1 MIRTRIPFRTALL
14 PVAIFSIAAASCSWF
29 TGDPPP
35 GDPQW
40 DQILPAPAV
49 TAEEPVPAEPEMPKA
64 TEPVAGV
71 SESAPEAAS
80 APEPAPASE
89 TVAPAAET
97 PEPPAPPMAV
107 AAAEPVAPAL
117 AAPAEPVAAP
127 APVIEAAPKAVPGKP
142 AEPKAEA
149 KPVPI
154 PAAAAPALSPAA
166 APAAEAPPPA
176 PKKPFSRPLDRDV
189 DPVVIKGEQLRT
201 LLGKPISSIRVAAV
215 RTNGLEPVPF
225 QIDERDEDNEY
236 VFTAG
241 PDKGTD
247 RDKGLFDAND
257 ELIVMARDLGDQLE
271 GGYPAQKGAQP
282 ATVKEI
288 VIRDPIDGKRGYAYV
303 TSWAGEPP
311 APATKDY
318 VTYKSGE
325 DLVEATSFAVGF
337 NKETPFAIDRS
348 MIRKANGQFSD
359 NRVDILKVRLKS
371 TIFRFYD
378 FDRDQA
384 DFGSKTAAWID
395 GPVRVILHK
404 GISVRMILGLQSPK
418 IWNDTIFYPYGLS
431 YGIDVKTPFKI
442 PSIFSKFEMYSGMDF
457 RDLRGGTF
465 YTNGMSRPVTVTG
478 NPNNPEIAAMNANPD
493 ENRFAAIGWEGS
505 YFIMRIKIPPEIP
518 LKVNAYMIDDP
529 NYLDPP
535 ERFPGAVPGMYFKID
550 DWLKVQQTNFNIV
563 TSVFVTDTFVPGQEA
578 KFIGRMD
585 KPPVLENPDR

>member
-1 MIRTRIPFRTALL
+1 MIRTRTSVRAALL
-14 PVAIFSIAAASCSWF
+14 PVALLSISIASCSWF
-29 TGDPPP
+29 ADDPPP

-40 DQILPAPAV
+40 DQILPPPAV
-49 TAEEPVPAEPEMPKA
+49 TAEEQAPAEPGIPKA
-64 TEPVAGV
+64 TEPIAGMP
-71 SESAPEAAS
+71 ETAPAP
-80 APEPAPASE
+80 APEPVAESVPEPEA
-89 TVAPAAET
+89 APAAE
-97 PEPPAPPMAV
+97 PPSPPAAV
-107 AAAEPVAPAL
+107 AAAPVAPA
-117 AAPAEPVAAP
+117 PVLTAP
-127 APVIEAAPKAVPGKP
+127 APVPAPAAAPAIEAAPKPVPVTALKP

-149 KPVPI
+149 KPAASAPAVI
-154 PAAAAPALSPAA
+154 PAVSPAV
-166 APAAEAPPPA
+166 EALPPA

-189 DPVVIKGEQLRT
+189 DPVVIKGEQLKT
-201 LLGKPISSIRVAAV
+201 LLGKPIASIRVAAV
-215 RTNGLEPVPF
+215 RANGLEPVPF
-225 QIDERDEDNEY
+225 QVDERDEDNEY

-257 ELIVMARDLGDQLE
+257 ELILMARDLGDQLE
-271 GGYPAQKGAQP
+271 GDYPAQKGTQP
-282 ATVKEI
+282 SAVKEI

-311 APATKDY
+311 ASATKDY
-318 VTYKSGE
+318 VTYKSAE

-384 DFGSKTAAWID
+384 DFGSKTAAWVD

-550 DWLKVQQTNFNIV
+550 DWLKVQQTSFNIV